1 MSRPLSGAPPGKVK
15 AGPHGKD
22 RPSEK
27 NIDHHADGTIIGPY
41 GAAAAE
47 YWDAGW
53 RGVLPLPARRK
64 KEPPDGYTG
73 RTGAWPSRADIQA
86 WTEDGH
92 ADGNIALR
100 MPDNVIGVDVDCYDG
115 KPGAT
120 TLTRLVAECGP
131 LPATWAST
139 SRSDGSGIRFYRVPP
154 GMSWPGV
161 LGPGIEI
168 IQHVHRYAVVS
179 PSIHPEGRLYS
190 WVSPDG
196 VRTTVIPQPD
206 DLTQLPE
213 PWVAGMT
220 SPSSG
225 GTAPGWTDP
234 DLDQLVDHGVAA
246 GVNQDDVLRDVVW
259 KLRGQY
265 VARSATRAV
274 WDAIVAKTTLTKPE
288 PWTGKDFERHWSGA
302 DKKIPP
308 PPTVIG
314 DGTSRSSWAPVDL
327 APILDGTRPRLPP
340 TILTRTDG
348 QGLWYPGRTHA
359 LVGESES
366 AKSWLAQYGCAQQ
379 LLAGHNVVYLDFE
392 DSAEAVTDRML
403 ILGMTPELLRARFGY
418 IAPEEP
424 VDPAGRGPLTQ
435 ALGDLRPTLVVID
448 GVTEAMAMHRLK
460 SVDNDDLATFGRII
474 TRPIA
479 ATGAAAVNLDH
490 QPKATDNR
498 GRYALG
504 GVHKLNGMSGVSII
518 AENIA
523 PMGVGLRGVTRLRI
537 AKDRP
542 GQLRAHGLP
551 SAGLRWIGDFILD
564 TSILIEPALI
574 RPPVEVAKAD
584 EWRPTEVMRKVCDA
598 MTKAGKPLSQK
609 DVLDRVKAR
618 ANITRRALAILVDEK
633 FIDQDRGPHNAQL
646 HTLVTP
652 YRDDE

>member
-234 DLDQLVDHGVAA
+234 TSTSSSTTASQLASTRTTFCGTSCGNSA
-246 GVNQDDVLRDVVW
+246 GSTSHAQ
-259 KLRGQY
+259 LRGQCGTPSSPKP
-265 VARSATRAV
+265 RS
-274 WDAIVAKTTLTKPE
+274 P
-288 PWTGKDFERHWSGA
+288 SQ
-302 DKKIPP
+302 
-308 PPTVIG
+308 
-314 DGTSRSSWAPVDL
+314 SR
-327 APILDGTRPRLPP
+327 R
-340 TILTRTDG
+340 
-348 QGLWYPGRTHA
+348 PGRTSN
-359 LVGESES
+359 GI
-366 AKSWLAQYGCAQQ
+366 G
-379 LLAGHNVVYLDFE
+379 
-392 DSAEAVTDRML
+392 
-403 ILGMTPELLRARFGY
+403 RA
-418 IAPEEP
+418 P
-424 VDPAGRGPLTQ
+424 
-435 ALGDLRPTLVVID
+435 
-448 GVTEAMAMHRLK
+448 
-460 SVDNDDLATFGRII
+460 
-474 TRPIA
+474 
-479 ATGAAAVNLDH
+479 
-490 QPKATDNR
+490 
-498 GRYALG
+498 
-504 GVHKLNGMSGVSII
+504 
-518 AENIA
+518 
-523 PMGVGLRGVTRLRI
+523 
-537 AKDRP
+537 
-542 GQLRAHGLP
+542 
-551 SAGLRWIGDFILD
+551 
-564 TSILIEPALI
+564 
-574 RPPVEVAKAD
+574 
-584 EWRPTEVMRKVCDA
+584 
-598 MTKAGKPLSQK
+598 
-609 DVLDRVKAR
+609 
-618 ANITRRALAILVDEK
+618 TRRFRRLP
-633 FIDQDRGPHNAQL
+633 R
-646 HTLVTP
+646 
-652 YRDDE
+652 